1 MQVGFLGLGTM
12 GLAMATNLLKK
23 DGSVL
28 GWNRSPEPLDE
39 FQKLGGSVTTA
50 AADSLALPIS
60 FSMLASDAV
69 CDQVLAPENLTPG
82 TIHVGMAS
90 ISPEMADRL
99 TERFAAVGATYIS
112 APVMG
117 RPAVARAG
125 ELNILAGGNAAAI
138 EQVEQYLNKMGT
150 KVWRVA
156 ETPRTANLIKIAV
169 NYNILSA
176 IQTIGESVALVKSHG
191 VKPEDF
197 IELIT
202 TTMFDS
208 VVYRGYGAQIA
219 KRDHSEVLF
228 SVELGKKDL
237 ALAIAAAAETGLVLP
252 TASAIMEQM
261 DRALADP
268 ELSNKDWAAL
278 AEVTIRS
285 NELDS

>member
-1 MQVGFLGLGTM
+1 MTVGFLGLGTM
-12 GLAMATNLLKK
+12 GFAMASNLLK
-23 DGSVL
+23 GGNEVL
-28 GWNRSPEPLDE
+28 GWNRSNEPVDRFALA
-39 FQKLGGSVTTA
+39 GGKKAESAKA
-50 AADSLALPIS
+50 ALALPIS
-60 FSMLASDAV
+60 FSMLANDQA
-69 CDQVLAPENLTPG
+69 CDLVLAMENLTPG

-99 TERFAAVGATYIS
+99 TERFAAVGATYVS

-138 EQVEQYLNKMGT
+138 EQVEQYLSKMGT

-219 KRDHSEVLF
+219 KRDHSNVMF
-228 SVELGKKDL
+228 SMPLGKKDL

>member
-28 GWNRSPEPLDE
+28 GWNRSPGPLDD

-60 FSMLASDAV
+60 FSMLASDTV

-99 TERFAAVGATYIS
+99 TERFAAVGATYVS

-138 EQVEQYLNKMGT
+138 EQVEQYLSKMGA

-219 KRDHSEVLF
+219 KRDHSEVMF

-252 TASAIMEQM
+252 TAGAIMEQM
-261 DRALADP
+261 DKTLADP
-268 ELSNKDWAAL
+268 ELSTKDWAAL

>member
-28 GWNRSPEPLDE
+28 GWNRSPGPLDD